1 MSQFVTLLF
10 FIPLICHQLKE
21 IMDIGQ
27 QKSKKAL
34 WLYKQT
40 LGITK
45 KQGLFKTSQSNKT
58 RNDDAA
64 SYCVTANIEQGKR

>member
-1 MSQFVTLLF
+1 
-10 FIPLICHQLKE
+10 
-21 IMDIGQ
+21 MDIGQ

-45 KQGLFKTSQSNKT
+45 KQGLFNTSQSNKT

>member
-1 MSQFVTLLF
+1 MSSTE
-10 FIPLICHQLKE
+10 KE
-21 IMDIGQ
+21 NMDIGK

-58 RNDDAA
+58 RNEKVV